1 MTMTTET
8 KLKLEAIYN
17 DYCMHDLNSLGNED
31 VEFTDMM
38 KQFVKFRLKVSGG
51 SESTMGSTIGCE
63 SINAFLDEID
73 LYNDMMCDWAG
84 EYRGSFCYENL
95 EGLIELLN
103 ESDLDEKFK
112 DEIVEKFKF
121 RCNMNLD

>member
-63 SINAFLDEID
+63 SINAFLDEIE
-73 LYNDMMCDWAG
+73 LYNDMMSDWAG
-84 EYRGSFCYENL
+84 EYRGEICYENL
-95 EGLIELLN
+95 EGLNELLN
-103 ESDLDEKFK
+103 ESDLNEEFK
-112 DEIVEKFKF
+112 DEIVENFKF
-121 RCNMNLD
+121 RYNMNLD